1 LHALLKSLYH
11 RWKTRSLRAKLL
23 VPIVGLMLVSLLGS
37 ATTFIVG
44 TVLMQNRLLARQ
56 IGDDAQIVADAM
68 ALRAG
73 DVTTAAT
80 LLAGDPN
87 LRQAAQSD
95 TEEALAVLN
104 ERAVRVRNRF
114 NLDLIQI
121 YDQQGQARTNLVLSS
136 LYRESLLLGLVGT
149 DNTPVI
155 REAGDRVLLLS
166 RTTMADNSGTVIVG
180 IDLETELH
188 RIVSQYRLSSDVG
201 LTFGGV
207 QMSTREGLA
216 FDVADGRSGGQ
227 YNRHV
232 LLKLGD
238 DSLDL
243 LLTHSTADIEQIT
256 ATGLIVMTSS
266 VLLTTLLLVGL
277 SAAVTYVIARP
288 IHQIA
293 AAAEAVAQGDMSQQ
307 VDIGGQDEVGML
319 AASFNSMVAELR
331 SLYGDLEIKVE
342 TRTHEL
348 RTSAEVA
355 RVVSSSLDLDT
366 ILQKTTELIQRR
378 LGFYYVGIYLINPG
392 ADVAVLCEG
401 TGKKGEYLRK
411 QGFQIL
417 IGSNCPVGL
426 AAATGKPSIVHDVR
440 AKQGHLKPPLLLDT
454 YSAVA
459 IPLLIGETVIGV
471 IDVQSRRRYAF
482 TSEQVGLL
490 TALADQI
497 ATGVNNA
504 QLYTRQRRMVEQ
516 LAEAD
521 RLKTQFLA
529 IISHELRTPLNSII
543 GFSKI
548 LLKGTDGPL
557 SDRQTEDLGIIH
569 DAGQHLLSLIQDI
582 LDVSQINAGKMVLD
596 FEAVDLRE
604 LAQSMLDAVRAMVQ
618 DKPIS
623 LVVDID
629 LALPPIRADKRRLRQ
644 IMLNLLSNAAK
655 FTEVGQ
661 ISVQAQ
667 VIRAFNPDNGQMEPF
682 VEVSVSDTGIGIPRD
697 RQSEIFKEFAQADGS
712 TTRRHEGIG
721 LGLPITKR
729 LVELHGGRIWVK
741 SQVGQGTT
749 FAFSLP
755 LSQPERRAS
764 QTLEV
769 VEAPGQEVSYVA

>member
-1 LHALLKSLYH
+1 
-11 RWKTRSLRAKLL
+11 
-23 VPIVGLMLVSLLGS
+23 MLVALLGS
-37 ATTFIVG
+37 AAAFVVG
-44 TVLMQNRLLARQ
+44 TILTQNRLLARQ
-56 IGDDAQIVADAM
+56 IGDDAQTVADVL

-73 DVTTAAT
+73 DVTTAAR

-87 LRQAAQSD
+87 LQQATRSD
-95 TEEALAVLN
+95 TEESLRVLN

-114 NLDLIQI
+114 NVDLIQV
-121 YDQQGQARTNLVLSS
+121 YDQQEQARTNLVLSS
-136 LYRESLLLGLVGT
+136 LYRESLLLDLVYS

-155 REAGDRVLLLS
+155 RETGDRVLLLS
-166 RTTMADNSGTVIVG
+166 RATIAGDSGMVIVG

-188 RIVSQYRLSSDVG
+188 RIVSQYRLGSDVG
-201 LTFGGV
+201 LTFDDV
-207 QMSTREGLA
+207 QISTSDELS
-216 FDVADGRSGGQ
+216 FDVVDGRSGGR
-227 YNRHV
+227 YNQHII
-232 LLKLGD
+232 LKLGD

-243 LLTHSTADIEQIT
+243 LLTRSTSDIQQIT
-256 ATGLIVMTSS
+256 ATGLTVMTGS

-277 SAAVTYVIARP
+277 SAALTYVIARP

-355 RVVSSSLDLDT
+355 RVVSSSLDLEAV
-366 ILQKTTELIQRR
+366 LKKTTELIQKR
-378 LGFYYVGIYLINPG
+378 LGFYYVGIYLIKPG
-392 ADVAVLCEG
+392 ADVVVLREA
-401 TGKKGEYLRK
+401 TGKRGEYLRK

-426 AAATGKPSIVHDVR
+426 AASTGKSSIVHDVR
-440 AKQGHLKPPLLLDT
+440 ARQVHLKPPLLMDT
-454 YSAVA
+454 FSAVG
-459 IPLLIGETVIGV
+459 IPLLIGESVIGV
-471 IDVQSRRRYAF
+471 IDVQSRRRYVF
-482 TSEQVGLL
+482 TSEQVSLL
-490 TALADQI
+490 IALADQI
-497 ATGVNNA
+497 AAGVNNA
-504 QLYTRQRRMVEQ
+504 QLYTRQRRVVEQ

-557 SDRQTEDLGIIH
+557 SDVQIEDIGIIH
-569 DAGQHLLSLIQDI
+569 DAGRHLLSLIQDI
-582 LDVSQINAGKMVLD
+582 LDVSQINAGKIHLD

-604 LAQSMLDAVRAMVQ
+604 IAQSMLDAVRAMVQ
-618 DKPIS
+618 DKPVL
-623 LVVDID
+623 LVADID
-629 LALPPIRADKRRLRQ
+629 PMLPLVRADKRRLRQ
-644 IMLNLLSNAAK
+644 IMLHLLSNAAK

-661 ISVQAQ
+661 ISVQAR
-667 VIRAFNPDNGQMEPF
+667 VIRALNPDTGQMEPF
-682 VEVSVSDTGIGIPRD
+682 VEISVSDTGVGIPRD
-697 RQSEIFKEFAQADGS
+697 RQDDIFKEFGQIDDA
-712 TTRRHEGIG
+712 TTRRHHEGIG

-729 LVELHGGRIWVK
+729 LVELHGGQIWVK
-741 SQVGQGTT
+741 SQVGKGST

-755 LSQPERRAS
+755 LSQPGMQVQQA
-764 QTLEV
+764 LEV
-769 VEAPGQEVSYVA
+769 IEAPEREVSYVA